1 MQTTATASEDLVHR
15 LVFNASAGATVLP
28 IGSAKCEPT
37 TKHMILPPSSG
48 FLVTDLLRSQL
59 HLPRGL
65 QGVLEYGE
73 RSSVSFTAGTDSA
86 AKRG

>member
-1 MQTTATASEDLVHR
+1 
-15 LVFNASAGATVLP
+15 
-28 IGSAKCEPT
+28 
-37 TKHMILPPSSG
+37 MILPPSSG